1 MQGLS
6 NREFER
12 YLDCKLYAYLQKL
25 NEQNNTDVA
34 LSEKQMVEIVTLSKT
49 IFYEDVNN
57 RPLMSVKK
65 SDFYAIAKSITK
77 KIVRDTGIVQCIS
90 VNISAMEEDLLLV
103 MMDIVDKFYIN
114 APWVKTIILN

>member
-1 MQGLS
+1 MLRLS
-6 NREFER
+6 NREFEK
-12 YLDCKLYAYLQKL
+12 YLDCKLYAYLQKF
-25 NEQNNTDVA
+25 NEQNNTDVV
-34 LSEKQMVEIVTLSKT
+34 LSERQMVDIVSLWKT

-65 SDFYAIAKSITK
+65 TDFNAIAKSITK
-77 KIVRDTGIVQCIS
+77 KIVRDTRI

>member
-12 YLDCKLYAYLQKL
+12 YLDCKLYAYLLKL
-25 NEQNNTDVA
+25 KEQNNTDVA
-34 LSEKQMVEIVTLSKT
+34 LSEKKMVEIGTLWKT

-77 KIVRDTGIVQCIS
+77 KIVRDTGIV
-90 VNISAMEEDLLLV
+90 NISAMEEDLLSV

>member
-1 MQGLS
+1 MQRLS

-77 KIVRDTGIVQCIS
+77 KIVRDTGIV
-90 VNISAMEEDLLLV
+90 NISAMEEDLLSV